1 MMDRLAEKVA
11 IVFGAGPNIGGT
23 IAYFLARE
31 GARVVVSDLNLAAA
45 QETVDFIRGKG
56 FEASAVEGNATN
68 ATDVE
73 RIVDFAV
80 ATYGRLDI
88 AVNMAGRVHWSH
100 LLDMDMDDWND
111 AVLSFPTAGLLTTK
125 FAARAMIAGGHAGS
139 IIHLLSTAAHFGEA
153 TGAAYTSSKA
163 ALLSLARS
171 AAMDL
176 AQFGIRV
183 NTVTPC
189 AMEHQ
194 LWTLMRDEV
203 LDPEWQRPDRMG
215 FYSRDD
221 YLKMLPLQRFPRAS
235 DLAWATVFLASD
247 ESEIITGIDIPVD
260 AGLRHKYPTWTPGDH
275 TGANIR
281 DYAAKT
287 YVTRF
292 GERQE
297 KLIPE
302 SSPGEAQP
310 GSIRQEKQT

>member
-1 MMDRLAEKVA
+1 MNRLANKVA

-23 IAYFLARE
+23 TAYFLARE
-31 GARVVVSDLNLAAA
+31 GAKVVVSDISLSAA
-45 QETVDFIRGKG
+45 QETVDFIRAKG
-56 FEASAVEGNATN
+56 FEATATQGNATVEE
-68 ATDVE
+68 DVCK
-73 RIVDFAV
+73 IVDFTV
-80 ATYGRLDI
+80 ETYGRVDV

-100 LLDMDMDDWND
+100 LLDMDMDDWKD
-111 AVLSFPTAGLLTTK
+111 SLLSFPTAGLLTTK
-125 FAARAMIAGGHAGS
+125 YVAKAMIAGGHGGS

-163 ALLSLARS
+163 ALLSFARS
-171 AAMDL
+171 AALDL
-176 AQFGIRV
+176 AHYGIRV

-194 LWTLMRDEV
+194 LWTLMREEV
-203 LDPEWQRPDRMG
+203 LNPEWKRPTDNMG

-247 ESEIITGIDIPVD
+247 EAEIITGIDIPVD

-275 TGANIR
+275 TGVNIK
-281 DYAAKT
+281 DFAEQT
-287 YVTRF
+287 YVTRY

-297 KLIPE
+297 KLIPAR
-302 SSPGEAQP
+302 PADVT
-310 GSIRQEKQT
+310 R

>member
-1 MMDRLAEKVA
+1 MDRLANKVA

-23 IAYFLARE
+23 VAYFLARE
-31 GARVVVSDLNLAAA
+31 GANVVVADLNLAAA
-45 QETVDFIRGKG
+45 KETVDFIRGKG
-56 FEASAVEGNATN
+56 CEASAIEGNATH
-68 ATDVE
+68 AADVE

-111 AVLSFPTAGLLTTK
+111 SVLSFPTAGLLTTK
-125 FAARAMIAGGHAGS
+125 FTAKAMIAAGHGGS

-153 TGAAYTSSKA
+153 TGSAYTSSKA
-163 ALLSLARS
+163 ALLSFARS

-176 AQFGIRV
+176 AQYGIRV

-203 LDPEWQRPDRMG
+203 VDPAWQRPDRMG

-247 ESEIITGIDIPVD
+247 EAQIITGIDIPVD
-260 AGLRHKYPTWTPGDH
+260 AGLRHKYPTWTPGAH
-275 TGANIR
+275 TGVNIE
-281 DYAAKT
+281 DYAAQT
-287 YVTRF
+287 YVTRY
-292 GERQE
+292 GEQQE

-302 SSPGEAQP
+302 PSCDAPETGTI
-310 GSIRQEKQT
+310 GQEK

>member
-1 MMDRLAEKVA
+1 MDRLAKKVA

-31 GARVVVSDLNLAAA
+31 GASVVVSDIHLAAA
-45 QETVDFIRGKG
+45 QETVDFIRSKG
-56 FEASAVEGNATN
+56 FEATATEGNATIE
-68 ATDVE
+68 ADV
-73 RIVDFAV
+73 RQVVDFAV
-80 ATYGRLDI
+80 ATYGTVDI
-88 AVNMAGRVHWSH
+88 AVNMAGRVHWAH
-100 LLDMDMDDWND
+100 VLDMDIDDWKD
-111 AVLSFPTAGLLTTK
+111 SLLSFPTAGLLTTK
-125 FAARAMIAGGHAGS
+125 YAAKAMIASGHGGS

-153 TGAAYTSSKA
+153 TGSAYTSSKA

-176 AQFGIRV
+176 AHHGIRV

-194 LWTLMRDEV
+194 LWTLMKDEV
-203 LDPEWQRPDRMG
+203 LDPEWQRPDSMG

-247 ESEIITGIDIPVD
+247 EASIITGIDIPVD

-275 TGANIR
+275 TGVNISDFAEQTR
-281 DYAAKT
+281 
-287 YVTRF
+287 VTRF
-292 GERQE
+292 GEQQE
-297 KLIPE
+297 KLISQP
-302 SSPGEAQP
+302 SADDSPLS
-310 GSIRQEKQT
+310 SIRQEN

>member
-1 MMDRLAEKVA
+1 MDRLAGKVA

-23 IAYFLARE
+23 TAYFLARE
-31 GARVVVSDLNLAAA
+31 GARVVVSDLSLAAA
-45 QETVDFIRGKG
+45 EETVDFIRAKG
-56 FEASAVEGNATN
+56 FAATATEGNATSE
-68 ATDVE
+68 ADVA
-73 RIVDFAV
+73 RIVAFAV
-80 ATYGRLDI
+80 ETYGRVDV
-88 AVNMAGRVHWSH
+88 AVNMAGRVHWAH
-100 LLDMDMDDWND
+100 LLEMDTADWKD
-111 AVLSFPTAGLLTTK
+111 ALLSFPTAGLLTTK
-125 FAARAMIAGGHAGS
+125 YAAKAMIAGGHGGS

-163 ALLSLARS
+163 ALLSFARS

-176 AQFGIRV
+176 AHFGIRV

-203 LDPEWQRPDRMG
+203 LDPEWRRPENNMG

-247 ESEIITGIDIPVD
+247 EAEIITGIDIPVD

-275 TGANIR
+275 TGVNIR
-281 DYAAKT
+281 DFAEQT

-292 GERQE
+292 GERHE
-297 KLIPE
+297 RLIAA
-302 SSPGEAQP
+302 SLDGEAP
-310 GSIRQEKQT
+310 AGTNLQEE